1 MRKKYVAR
9 RYAGLTIA
17 LFMMSMGI
25 ALVTNAHLGTT
36 PISSLPYAITLI
48 SGLSL
53 GFTTFLC
60 NVIFVILQKPLLGS
74 KFSIF
79 NFMQIPMVFLFSIFI
94 DVNMWLTSPLISTHY
109 LNQILMGIC
118 GNIILGFGV
127 SLEIVSDATV
137 LPGEGLAIAMAWYA
151 QKSFANIKILFD
163 LSLVFSAA
171 LLTLIFL
178 HTVAGLRE
186 GTLISA
192 LMVGICV
199 KFFGKWTRRL
209 GPFFH
214 GRRILHR
221 EHPSR

>member
-1 MRKKYVAR
+1 MRKICVAR

-17 LFMMSMGI
+17 LFIISMGI

-36 PISSLPYAITLI
+36 PISNLPYAITLI
-48 SGLSL
+48 TGLSL
-53 GFTTFLC
+53 GLTTFIC
-60 NVIFVILQKPLLGS
+60 NVVFVIIQKPLLGP
-74 KFSIF
+74 KFSVS
-79 NFMQIPMVFLFSIFI
+79 NFLQVPVVVIFSIFI
-94 DVNMWLTSPLISTHY
+94 DVNMWLTSPLISTNY

-137 LPGEGLAIAMAWYA
+137 LPGEGLAIAIAWYA
-151 QKSFANIKILFD
+151 KKDSGNIKILFD
-163 LSLVFSAA
+163 ITLVFSAA

-178 HTVAGLRE
+178 HTIAGLRK

-192 LMVGICV
+192 LMVGTCV
-199 KFFGKWTRRL
+199 KFFGRWTRRL

-214 GRRILHR
+214 GRSILHR
-221 EHPSR
+221 